1 MEGQNGTKR
10 VPTYYV
16 IIPKTLENG
25 TQRVPATNYLLS
37 VQKRCKSTHKTPK
50 GPKGP
55 KGSQRVLKHQKGL
68 I

>member
-10 VPTYYV
+10 VPIYYYV
-16 IIPKTLENG
+16 MIPKNLENG
-25 TQRVPATNYLLS
+25 TQRVPATNYLS